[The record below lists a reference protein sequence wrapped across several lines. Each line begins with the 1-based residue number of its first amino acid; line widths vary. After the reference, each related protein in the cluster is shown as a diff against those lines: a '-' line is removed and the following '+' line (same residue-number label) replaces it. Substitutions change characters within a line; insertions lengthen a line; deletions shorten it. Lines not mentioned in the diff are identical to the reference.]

1 MADEGFKLP
10 GASLEELE
18 KIIEAFSQK
27 NAPASNDEIAQLVG
41 SAKSTVS
48 RCNGF
53 LVDIGLLQ
61 GGQKKEATE
70 LGRKLG
76 LALHHEQAPE
86 VRRFWTEVVMSHPFL
101 SEQVTAV
108 RVQKAVPK
116 AELPSKILY
125 NSKSKKNK
133 YTEVG
138 SRTVTEI
145 LLRAGLL
152 AEDDGNIVVPKGTPA
167 PAISPADDLDVA
179 LGVASKVEA
188 LPQDNGRQAQL
199 ENRGLQLAVNLQIQ
213 IQEFEDTSKY
223 EDLFRALRKY
233 LIESPPSGQ

>member
-27 NAPASNDEIAQLVG
+27 NTPASNDDVAQLVG
-41 SAKSTVS
+41 SSTSTIS
-48 RCNGF
+48 RCNAF
-53 LVDIGLLQ
+53 FVDVGLLQ

-76 LALHHEQAPE
+76 LALHHAQTPE
-86 VRRFWTEVVMSHPFL
+86 VQRFWTEVVASHPFL
-101 SEQVTAV
+101 SEQVTSV

-133 YTEVG
+133 YTEIG
-138 SRTVTEI
+138 SRTVTDI
-145 LLRAGLL
+145 LLRAGVV
-152 AEDDGNIVVPKGTPA
+152 AEDDGNLVVPRGAPTPA
-167 PAISPADDLDVA
+167 ASVEAKADSGGA
-179 LGVASKVEA
+179 VASGVKEPDKKNTQPPPDA
-188 LPQDNGRQAQL
+188 PTI
-199 ENRGLQLAVNLQIQ
+199 QLAINLQIQ

-223 EDLFRALRKY
+223 EDLFRALRKH
-233 LIESPPSGQ
+233 LMESPPSEQ